1 MNFCDSQNFA
11 AVQLWTFSG
20 LDAARRLYESFGFRL
35 TKEWQGEQWGS
46 EMLEQQFT
54 RNAYETSVIASV
66 EKLPIP
72 INSRLFCTRYQP
84 GNYSMNF

>member
-35 TKEWQGEQWGS
+35 TKEWQGNSGAMRCWNS
-46 EMLEQQFT
+46 NL
-54 RNAYETSVIASV
+54 RASAYETNIASV
-66 EKLPIP
+66 
-72 INSRLFCTRYQP
+72 
-84 GNYSMNF
+84 